1 MLKVS
6 EKTIYSLL
14 QKDDIKG
21 FEYLFNLYY
30 RPLVLWVDTFLND
43 MQASEDLVQDF
54 FVRFWEKKIYKKL
67 YLGKFK
73 SFLYTSIY
81 HMTLNVLQKKDLLRK
96 TYPLESLD
104 KNWEEFD
111 EQREVLL
118 KGIEHEIEKLP
129 NRSREVVIAVYLKGM
144 KYREIAT
151 LLGISEVTVKT
162 LLVLSLKRLR
172 KVINVDNYILL
183 VSFLSR
189 NTRK

>member
-14 QKDDIKG
+14 QRSDIKG

-30 RPLVLWVDTFLND
+30 HPLVLWVDTFLNN
-43 MQASEDLVQDF
+43 MQESEDLVQDF
-54 FVRFWEKKIYKKL
+54 FIRLWEKEVYKKL
-67 YLGKFK
+67 QLGKIK
-73 SFLYTSIY
+73 SFLYTSVY
-81 HMTLNVLQKKDLLRK
+81 HMTLNVLQKKDLLKK
-96 TYPLESLD
+96 TYPLECLD

-118 KGIEHEIEKLP
+118 NGIEHEIDKLP
-129 NRSREVVIAVYLKGM
+129 SRSREVVIAVYLKGM

-151 LLGISEVTVKT
+151 LLGISETTVKT

-172 KVINVDNYILL
+172 KVVNVDSYILFI
-183 VSFLSR
+183 SFLPR
-189 NTRK
+189 DII

>member
-1 MLKVS
+1 
-6 EKTIYSLL
+6 
-14 QKDDIKG
+14 
-21 FEYLFNLYY
+21 
-30 RPLVLWVDTFLND
+30 
-43 MQASEDLVQDF
+43 
-54 FVRFWEKKIYKKL
+54 
-67 YLGKFK
+67 
-73 SFLYTSIY
+73 
-81 HMTLNVLQKKDLLRK
+81 MTLNVLQKKDLLRK

-151 LLGISEVTVKT
+151 LLGISEATVKT

-172 KVINVDNYILL
+172 KVINIDNYILL

-189 NTRK
+189 NIT